1 MRSFM
6 RAMHHSTSSHHY
18 IMSQFSSFEYQHVAS
33 TPYIIAETYWRIG
46 IDAFAGIVEQ
56 GVLVG
61 VHDKGTPR
69 YVVVVPEFNM
79 LEADDGEVGGVAEIV
94 VEDERAGVGD
104 KQAGAGADLAFSVE
118 LHAATKIHHRAFAPE
133 IRHLGG
139 AQADF
144 HESHFQPAVHDHIP
158 GKVFKAGMVGD
169 QYRHVDSLTEGQATE
184 VDIERAWQPQ
194 KVMEQLLERRCGAVS

>member
-33 TPYIIAETYWRIG
+33 TPYIITEAHWSIG
-46 IDAFAGIVEQ
+46 VDAFAGIVEQ

-61 VHDKGTPR
+61 IHNKGTPR
-69 YVVVVPEFNM
+69 HMVVVSEFNM

-94 VEDERAGVGD
+94 VEDERTSVGD
-104 KQAGAGADLAFSVE
+104 KQAGAGADLAFPVE
-118 LHAATKIHHRAFAPE
+118 LHTATEIHHRAFAPE

-144 HESHFQPAVHDHIP
+144 HESHFQSAVHDHLS
-158 GKVFKAGMVGD
+158 GKVFEAGMVGD
-169 QYRHVDSLTEGQATE
+169 QYRQVDGLTEGQTAE
-184 VDIERAWQPQ
+184 VDIQRLRQPQ
-194 KVMEQLLERRCGAVS
+194 KVVEQLLERRCGAIS